1 MFSSHRLRP
10 VQFLTLVVMSFASVA
25 LLTTAP
31 AISQALQP
39 ESSIQLTQQ
48 PQPAPQGSPT
58 PSTAFSTTK
67 GVQKRVLDN
76 GLTVLT
82 KQVDT
87 APVVSVQV
95 WYRIGSRN
103 EAPGVNG
110 IAHQLEHLMFKGT
123 KDRPIQFGRFFS
135 ALGSSSNA
143 FTSYDMTA
151 YFGTVEADKLES
163 LLVLEADR
171 MKNSIIDE
179 AALTSEKRV
188 VISELQGY
196 ENNPSYRLGRAVMR
210 SAFPSSPYGLPV
222 GGTKSDVEK
231 FAVDQVR
238 YYYDTYYR
246 PDNAALVVVGNFQQD
261 ELNKLIDQSFG
272 QIPKPTIPLPSSPT
286 PKAASVAKP
295 AASTP
300 ITLREPGTAALLN
313 AVYPLP
319 DVTHPDVPALQV
331 MDSIL
336 ASGRSSRLYQ
346 SLVEAGLASE
356 AEGYAANLMG
366 GGWYELSVTAAPG
379 QKLPD
384 IDRVLQRVIADLRNN
399 GVTAEEL
406 ARAKSQFRASTIL
419 RNRDINSQAMQ
430 LGDDFIST
438 GDYQF
443 TDRFLAAIA
452 KVTPADIQRVA
463 RTYLNPANRTI
474 GFFEPTTATG
484 KAETGAGSFSQTAEK
499 FSPGT
504 PVDPAEVAKYLP
516 PARTNRPVAANLAQ
530 PETLTLKNGM
540 QVLLLPDR
548 STPTVSL
555 SGFVTAGSA
564 YDQAATAGLARLTA
578 ENLMNGTRTQS
589 ALAIAKTLENR
600 GASLGFGVTR
610 EGVMIAGDALSADL
624 PTLVGVLSDV
634 LQNSVFPEKE
644 LELSR
649 QQALTDLKLA
659 LDDPGRVAQRTFQQT
674 IYPATHPFHTLS
686 TLESLQQIRRED
698 VVRFYRQQY
707 RPEDTI
713 LALTGDFDPATVRS
727 LLARQFGQ
735 WQSTTNEPTITYP
748 AVPLPERITRLA
760 PVLPGKTQSITF
772 MGYNGINR
780 RDPRFYAAEVVNQIL
795 GGDTLASRLGTEIRD
810 RQGLTYGIYS
820 LFQAGTNSGPFM
832 IYMQTAPEDADRA
845 ITSTISLLQQARQQ
859 GFTSAEVEAA
869 KRSLVSSYSVDLAAP
884 EDRVRTIL
892 MNKVHGLSL
901 DEIRQYPAKIQA
913 LTVEQVN
920 QALQE
925 LLHPDNLVI
934 VTAGPTPAASQK

>member
-1 MFSSHRLRP
+1 MFPFLRLRRFK
-10 VQFLTLVVMSFASVA
+10 FLPLLLASVA
-25 LLTTAP
+25 IVNLLAVAP
-31 AISQALQP
+31 AISQALRDGP
-39 ESSIQLTQQ
+39 LQLTQQ
-48 PQPAPQGSPT
+48 PAASSPEFQPT
-58 PSTAFSTTK
+58 PASLSLTK
-67 GVQKRVLDN
+67 GVQKTVLDN

-123 KDRPIQFGRFFS
+123 KERPIQFGRFFS

-151 YFGTVEADKLES
+151 YFGTVEADKLEA

-179 AALTSEKRV
+179 AELTSEKRV

-196 ENNPSYRLGRAVMR
+196 ENSPNYRLGRAVMR
-210 SAFPSSPYGLPV
+210 SAFPTSPYGLPV

-231 FAVDQVR
+231 FTVDQVR

-246 PDNAALVVVGNFQQD
+246 PDNAALVVVGNFQPT
-261 ELNKLIDQSFG
+261 ELMQLIDQTFG
-272 QIPKPTIPLPSSPT
+272 KIPKPTTPLPSSPK
-286 PKAASVAKP
+286 PKSESVTRPPTKP
-295 AASTP
+295 S
-300 ITLREPGTAALLN
+300 ITLKEPGTAALLN

-319 DVTHPDVPALQV
+319 DVTHPDMPALQV
-331 MDSIL
+331 MDYIL
-336 ASGRSSRLYQ
+336 AGGRSSRLYQ
-346 SLVEAGLASE
+346 SLVETGLASE
-356 AEGYAANLMG
+356 ADGYAANLMA
-366 GGWYELSVTAAPG
+366 GGWYDFSITATPGQDLKKLDQVLQQVVTELRTKGVTPEELS
-379 QKLPD
+379 
-384 IDRVLQRVIADLRNN
+384 
-399 GVTAEEL
+399 
-406 ARAKSQFRASTIL
+406 RAKAQLKASIIL
-419 RNRDINSQAMQ
+419 RNRDISSQAIQ

-438 GDYQF
+438 GDYRF
-443 TDRFLAAIA
+443 TDRLLAEIGN
-452 KVTPADIQRVA
+452 VTAADIQRVA
-463 RTYLNPANRTI
+463 RTYLDPANRTV
-474 GFFEPTTATG
+474 GFFEPTTANGST
-484 KAETGAGSFSQTAEK
+484 ETGAGSLSQTTEK

-516 PARTNRPVAANLAQ
+516 ALRGDRPAATNQAL
-530 PETLTLKNGM
+530 PETLTLKNGLR
-540 QVLLLPDR
+540 VLLLRDR

-564 YDQAATAGLARLTA
+564 YDQTETAGLARLTA
-578 ENLMNGTRTQS
+578 ENLLNGTKTQS

-600 GASLGFGVTR
+600 GASLDFGVTR
-610 EGVMIAGDALSADL
+610 EGVTISGDALSADL
-624 PTLVGVLSDV
+624 PTLVKVLSDV

-659 LDDPGRVAQRTFQQT
+659 LDDPMRVAQRTFQQT
-674 IYPATHPFHTLS
+674 VYPKNHPFHSLS
-686 TLESLQQIRRED
+686 TLDSLQRIKRED
-698 VVRFYRQQY
+698 VVRFYQQQY

-713 LALTGDFDPATVRS
+713 LALTGDFNQVEVRN
-727 LLARQFGQ
+727 LLNREFGQ
-735 WQSTTNEPTITYP
+735 WQSTTDEPKLTFPT
-748 AVPLPERITRLA
+748 VPLPDRTTRLS
-760 PVLPGKTQSITF
+760 PSLPGKTQSITF

-780 RDPRFYAAEVVNQIL
+780 RDPRFYAVEVLNQIL

-820 LFQAGTNSGPFM
+820 LFQTGANSGPFI

-845 ITSTISLLQQARQQ
+845 IASTISLLQQARQQ
-859 GFTSAEVEAA
+859 GFTTAEVEAA
-869 KRSLVSSYSVDLAAP
+869 KRSLISSYAVELAAP
-884 EDRVRTIL
+884 EDRVATIL
-892 MNKVHGLSL
+892 MNQVYGLSL

-913 LTVEQVN
+913 VTPEQVSRTI
-920 QALQE
+920 QE
-925 LLHPDNLVI
+925 ILHPDNLVI
-934 VTAGPTPAASQK
+934 VTAGPPPSTSQK

>member
-1 MFSSHRLRP
+1 MVSFHRSRS
-10 VQFLTLVVMSFASVA
+10 VKFLTGLLLSLVAVT
-25 LLTTAP
+25 LIPTAP
-31 AISQALQP
+31 AISQALRVDLP
-39 ESSIQLTQQ
+39 LQLAQKS
-48 PQPAPQGSPT
+48 PPAAVKPDTT
-58 PSTAFSTTK
+58 PLSTTK

-76 GLTVLT
+76 GLTVLM
-82 KQVDT
+82 KPVDT

-103 EAPGVNG
+103 EAAGVNG

-123 KDRPIQFGRFFS
+123 KERPIQFGRFFS
-135 ALGSSSNA
+135 ALGSASNA

-171 MKNSIIDE
+171 MQNSIIDE

-196 ENNPSYRLGRAVMR
+196 ENSPSYRLGRSVMR
-210 SAFPSSPYGLPV
+210 SVFPTSPYGLPV

-246 PDNAALVVVGNFQQD
+246 PDNAVLVVVGNFQPA
-261 ELNKLIDQSFG
+261 ELNRLIDQTFA
-272 QIPKPTIPLPSSPT
+272 QIPKATTPLPASPT
-286 PKAASVAKP
+286 PKPVTTAATANP
-295 AASTP
+295 P

-319 DVTHPDVPALQV
+319 DVKHPDVPALQV
-331 MDSIL
+331 MDAIL

-356 AEGYAANLMG
+356 ASGYAANLMG
-366 GGWYELSVTAAPG
+366 GGWYELSITAAPG
-379 QKLPD
+379 RKLPD
-384 IDRVLQRVIADLRNN
+384 LDRVLQQVIAELQTK

-406 ARAKSQFRASTIL
+406 SRAKAQFRASTIL

-430 LGDDFIST
+430 LGDDFTTT

-443 TDRFLAAIA
+443 TDRLLAAIDRI
-452 KVTPADIQRVA
+452 TPADIQRVA
-463 RTYLNPANRTI
+463 QTYLKPANRTV
-474 GFFEPTTATG
+474 GFFEPTTVAG
-484 KAETGAGSFSQTAEK
+484 SNGAGASSFAQTAEK

-516 PARTNRPVAANLAQ
+516 PLSGDRRATLPQAQ
-530 PETLTLKNGM
+530 PETLILKNGM
-540 QVLLLPDR
+540 RVLLMPDR

-578 ENLMNGTRTQS
+578 ENLMNGTKTRS
-589 ALAIAKTLENR
+589 ALEIAKTLENR

-610 EGVMIAGDALSADL
+610 EGVTISGDALAADL
-624 PTLVGVLSDV
+624 PTLVKVLGDV
-634 LQNSVFPEKE
+634 LQNSTFPEKE

-649 QQALTDLKLA
+649 QQALTELKLA

-674 IYPATHPFHTLS
+674 IYPANHPFHSLATLD
-686 TLESLQQIRRED
+686 SLGKIRREA
-698 VVRFYRQQY
+698 VMRFYQQQY

-713 LALTGDFDPATVRS
+713 LALTGDFNPATVRN
-727 LLARQFGQ
+727 LLASEFGS
-735 WQSTTNEPTITYP
+735 WQSTNPEPQITYP
-748 AVPLPERITRLA
+748 AVPLPERTTRLT
-760 PVLPGKTQSITF
+760 PTLPGKTQSITF

-780 RDPRFYAAEVVNQIL
+780 RDPRFYAAEVLNQIL
-795 GGDTLASRLGTEIRD
+795 GGDTLSSRLGTEIRD

-820 LFQAGTNSGPFM
+820 VFQAGTNSGPFM

-845 ITSTISLLQQARQQ
+845 IASTISLLQQARQQ
-859 GFTSAEVEAA
+859 GFTAAEVEAA
-869 KRSLVSSYSVDLAAP
+869 KRSLISSYTVDLAAP
-884 EDRVRTIL
+884 EDRVHTIL
-892 MNKVHGLSL
+892 MNQVHGLSL

-913 LTVEQVN
+913 LTPDQVN
-920 QALQE
+920 RTLQE

-934 VTAGPTPAASQK
+934 VTAGPPPATSQK